1 MSPSEM
7 ACSAVASQEI
17 ILFNLVNSANSTKVS
32 LLVKHIAA
40 CAQEYSALQAME
52 T

>member
-1 MSPSEM
+1 MSPGEM
-7 ACSAVASQEI
+7 ACNAVASQEI
-17 ILFNLVNSANSTKVS
+17 ILFNLVKSGNSTKVY